1 MALLDWVKKATTKT
15 RSNSTVAPTTPQ
27 GSGPVAANP
36 GTTEVTERYEHR
48 GEVGRGGMGA
58 ILRVVDR
65 GLRRTLAMK
74 ILEPADGVTDDTRTG
89 LFVEEAQ
96 ITSQLDHPNICP
108 IHEYGRDATGVH
120 FFTMKLV
127 RGKTLA
133 DIVHA
138 PGYDASD
145 PRSLRDALEVLKRV
159 CDALAFAHAKGVL
172 HRDLKPE
179 NIMVGDFGQVYL
191 MDWGIALLLPTD
203 PADPSERVSVSRQG
217 ASPTTAAGT
226 IVGTLMYMPPEQ
238 ARGEGVDIRTDVFG
252 LGAILYE
259 ILTQVPPYYSPN
271 IGDLVLMAQSAGWRS
286 PQEMAG
292 TQVPLPSALC
302 VICERAMHVD
312 PAQRYQT
319 VSDFKAAID
328 EFLVGGLSF
337 PTISVEPGHC
347 IITEGEPGDQAY
359 IIQRGYCRVYKHING
374 EQVALTDLGPGDVFG
389 ETAVFA
395 QSPRTA
401 TIQALTDVTLQVV
414 SAEVFEKDLGMASA
428 MGAFVKAVA
437 QRFVA
442 TDQKLRVVQ
451 NELNQLAFA
460 REQAATPAPP
470 APAATSVPAPAPAPA
485 AQAAVVPAAPVPA
498 APAVLEV
505 AAPLALPP
513 APDGP
518 SVTQPPAHWTAG
530 APLPPPASLLPA
542 LVPATT
548 ALLPSMTTPLALIDA
563 VVRLQIL
570 AGVPSE
576 TGSLF
581 VEAVCRGAQILS
593 DERARALGP
602 AANRS

>member
-1 MALLDWVKKATTKT
+1 MALLDWVKKAATKKP
-15 RSNSTVAPTTPQ
+15 SMTVAPQQPQ
-27 GSGPVAANP
+27 GSPQAAAP
-36 GTTEVTERYEHR
+36 GSEVTDRYEHR

-58 ILRVVDR
+58 ILKVVDR

-74 ILEPADGVTDDTRTG
+74 ILEPADGVTDDTRAA

-145 PRSLRDALEVLKRV
+145 PRSVRDALDVLRRV
-159 CDALAFAHAKGVL
+159 CDALAFAHSKGVL

-191 MDWGIALLLPTD
+191 MDWGIALLLPNTTATD
-203 PADPSERVSVSRQG
+203 MQDAVTVSRQG

-238 ARGEGVDIRTDVFG
+238 ARGEAVDVRTDVFG

-271 IGDLVLMAQSAGWRS
+271 IGDLVLMAQGAGWRS

-302 VICERAMHVD
+302 AICERAMHIN

-319 VSDFKAAID
+319 VSDFKAALD

-337 PTISVEPGHC
+337 PTITVQPGHC
-347 IITEGEPGDQAY
+347 IVNEGESGDRAY
-359 IIQRGYCRVYKHING
+359 IIQRGYCRVYKHIAG

-395 QSPRTA
+395 QTPRTA

-414 SAEVFEKDLGMASA
+414 SGEVFEKDLGMASA

-437 QRFVA
+437 QRFVS
-442 TDQKLRVVQ
+442 TDQQLRTLQHEVTQ
-451 NELNQLAFA
+451 AALA
-460 REQAATPAPP
+460 RERMSAEA
-470 APAATSVPAPAPAPA
+470 A
-485 AQAAVVPAAPVPA
+485 AQAAQTATQTAMQTTATTTPTPSQQLAPMSMPMPMPPLPIEVMPGDTA
-498 APAVLEV
+498 DMSTRQPSRTLRGAPAGLN
-505 AAPLALPP
+505 
-513 APDGP
+513 
-518 SVTQPPAHWTAG
+518 
-530 APLPPPASLLPA
+530 ASMNPF
-542 LVPATT
+542 
-548 ALLPSMTTPLALIDA
+548 ALIDA
-563 VVRLQIL
+563 VVRLQAL
-570 AGVPSE
+570 AEMPSE
-576 TGSLF
+576 TGALLI
-581 VEAVCRGAQILS
+581 EALSRGTQILAE
-593 DERARALGP
+593 ERAKKIG
-602 AANRS
+602 